1 MSFILECKKTLDCQ
15 NLINKR
21 LKCEWSISIS
31 ILDLS
36 LLLAILTC
44 SLSTGFI
51 LTYAVVVMPGF
62 SKLNDKEFLRAFQ
75 VTDGVIQNNQPL
87 FMLTWVGSII
97 SVLSV
102 IAISIFTL
110 GLSETWIIIVVG
122 LIYLLGVQGITI
134 SIHLPLNNHIQK
146 IDINNINNQSLNE
159 ERTKFE
165 MRWNYFNKIRTFIA
179 FSTSLSFLLIL
190 MAR

>member
-1 MSFILECKKTLDCQ
+1 
-15 NLINKR
+15 
-21 LKCEWSISIS
+21 
-31 ILDLS
+31 
-36 LLLAILTC
+36 
-44 SLSTGFI
+44 
-51 LTYAVVVMPGF
+51 MPGF
-62 SKLNDKEFLRAFQ
+62 SKLEDKEFLRAFQ

-102 IAISIFTL
+102 MAISILSL
-110 GLSETWIIIVVG
+110 GVSDAWIILVVG

-146 IDINNINNQSLNE
+146 IDINDMNNQLLNE
-159 ERTKFE
+159 ERTNFE

-179 FSTSLSFLLIL
+179 FAASLSFLLIL
-190 MAR
+190 MVR

>member
-1 MSFILECKKTLDCQ
+1 MNSLDIA
-15 NLINKR
+15 LVF
-21 LKCEWSISIS
+21 
-31 ILDLS
+31 
-36 LLLAILTC
+36 AVLTC
-44 SLSTGFI
+44 SLVTGFI
-51 LTYAVVVMPGF
+51 FTYAVVVMPGF
-62 SKLNDKEFLRAFQ
+62 SKLEDKEFLRAFQ

-102 IAISIFTL
+102 MAISILSL
-110 GLSETWIIIVVG
+110 GVSEAWIIFVIG

-146 IDINNINNQSLNE
+146 IDINDMNNQSLNE
-159 ERTKFE
+159 ERTNFE

-179 FSTSLSFLLIL
+179 FAASLSFLLIL
-190 MAR
+190 MVR